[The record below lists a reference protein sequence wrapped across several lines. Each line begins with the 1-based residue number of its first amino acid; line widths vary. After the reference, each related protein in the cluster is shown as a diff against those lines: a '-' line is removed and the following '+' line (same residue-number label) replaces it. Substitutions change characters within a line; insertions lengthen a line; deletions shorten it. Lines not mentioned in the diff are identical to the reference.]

1 MEIANTS
8 RKTDSEKINQVY
20 NSQYNHKPAMVRLN
34 AKERIERIKRIKKAM
49 FDYREQ
55 IHDAMYR
62 DFKKHPTEV
71 DVTELYAVIND
82 ANHTIKHL
90 KRWMGTHKVST
101 PLNMLGTSGK
111 IKYEPKGNTLI
122 ISPWNF
128 PINLSFGPMISAIA
142 AGNTVIL
149 KPSELT
155 PHSSGIM
162 AQIVN
167 DLFPENEVSVITG
180 GVETST
186 ELLKLKF
193 DHIFFTGS
201 PNVGKIVMSAA
212 AKHLTSVTLEL
223 GGKSPTIVDETAN
236 IKRSA
241 KRIAWGKWMNNGQ
254 TCIAPDY
261 IYVHRSKAD
270 ELIAELEKN
279 TKVYYGDDAFKSE
292 SYARIVSD
300 GHTERMDGLLV
311 DIETNPEHGKIVFG
325 GVRGINERY
334 ISPTIVVNPSPDAK
348 LMQEEIFGPVLPV
361 LLYDHLDE
369 VINFINSREKPLALY
384 IYSNKKSH
392 INKIV
397 NLTSSGG
404 VVINDNLVHFFHN
417 ELPFGGANNSGI
429 GKSHGFYGFQAF
441 SNFKGILKQTLPF
454 SAIQLLYPPYTPAVQ
469 KWVDIFMKYF

>member
-1 MEIANTS
+1 METAIAPE
-8 RKTDSEKINQVY
+8 KVDIEKINKIYKEQR
-20 NSQYNHKPAMVRLN
+20 NHKPAMVRLT
-34 AKERIERIKRIKKAM
+34 AKERIARIKKIKQAM

-55 IHDAMYR
+55 IEDAMYR

-90 KRWMGTHKVST
+90 KRWMGSHKVST

-111 IKYEPKGNTLI
+111 VIYEPKGNTLI

-162 AQIVN
+162 AQIIG
-167 DLFPENEVSVITG
+167 DLFPENEVAVITG

-186 ELLKLKF
+186 ELLSLKF

-201 PNVGKIVMSAA
+201 PGVGKIVMKAA

-223 GGKSPTIVDETAN
+223 GGKSPTIVDRTAN

-241 KRIAWGKWMNNGQ
+241 KRIAWGKWANNGQ

-261 IYVHRSKAD
+261 IYVHRSKSD
-270 ELIAELEKN
+270 ELVAELEKN
-279 TKVYYGDDAFKSE
+279 IKTFYGDDASE
-292 SYARIVSD
+292 SDSYARIIND
-300 GHTERMDGLLV
+300 GHTERINGLLMDV
-311 DIETNPEHGKIVFG
+311 ESDSANGKIVFG
-325 GVRGINERY
+325 GITGIKERY
-334 ISPTIVVNPSPDAK
+334 ISPTIVVNPSIDSR
-348 LMQEEIFGPVLPV
+348 LMQEEIFGPILPI
-361 LLYDHLDE
+361 LLYDNIDE
-369 VINFINSREKPLALY
+369 VINFINAREKPLALY
-384 IYSNKKSH
+384 IYSNKNSN

-404 VVINDNLVHFFHN
+404 VLINDSLIHFFHN
-417 ELPFGGANNSGI
+417 EMPFGGANNSGI

-441 SNFKGILKQTLPF
+441 SNTKGVLRQYLPF
-454 SAIQLLYPPYTPAVQ
+454 SAIQLLYPPYTPTVK

>member
-1 MEIANTS
+1 METAIAT
-8 RKTDSEKINQVY
+8 EKVDIDRINHAFREQ
-20 NSQYNHKPAMVRLN
+20 QNHKPAMVRLT
-34 AKERIERIKRIKKAM
+34 AKERIERVKRIRKAM

-55 IHDAMYR
+55 IEDAMYR

-71 DVTELYAVIND
+71 AVSELYAVINE

-90 KRWMGTHKVST
+90 KQWMGNHKVST
-101 PLNMLGTSGK
+101 PLNMLGTTGK
-111 IKYEPKGNTLI
+111 LKYEPKGNTLI

-128 PINLSFGPMISAIA
+128 PINLSFGPLISAIA

-149 KPSELT
+149 KPSEIT
-155 PHSSGIM
+155 SHSSGII
-162 AQIVN
+162 AQIVA
-167 DLFPENEVSVITG
+167 DLFPENEVSVIRG

-201 PNVGKIVMSAA
+201 PNVGKIIMAAA

-236 IKRSA
+236 IKRAA

-261 IYVHRSKAD
+261 IYVHRSKSD
-270 ELIAELEKN
+270 ELVAELEKN
-279 TKVYYGDDAFKSE
+279 IKAYYGDDASKSD

-300 GHTERMDGLLV
+300 GHTERIKELLDDDESDQPNGNV
-311 DIETNPEHGKIVFG
+311 VYGGITGIE
-325 GVRGINERY
+325 ERY
-334 ISPTIVVNPSPDAK
+334 ISPTVVVNPSVDSK
-348 LMQEEIFGPVLPV
+348 LMQQEIFGPVLPV
-361 LLYDHLDE
+361 LLYDNLDE

-384 IYSNKKSH
+384 IYSNKKSNT
-392 INKIV
+392 NKVV
-397 NLTSSGG
+397 NYTSSGA
-404 VVINDNLVHFFHN
+404 VLINDNLVHFFHN

-441 SNFKGILKQTLPF
+441 SNTKGVLKQTLPF
-454 SAIQLLYPPYTPAVQ
+454 SAIQLLYPPYTPSVKRWA
-469 KWVDIFMKYF
+469 DIFMKYF

>member
-1 MEIANTS
+1 METALAP
-8 RKTDSEKINQVY
+8 EKVDLDRINQIFK
-20 NSQYNHKPAMVRLN
+20 SQFNHKPAMVRLT
-34 AKERIERIKRIKKAM
+34 AKERIERVKRIRKAM

-55 IHDAMYR
+55 IEDAMYR

-71 DVTELYAVIND
+71 AVTELYAVINE

-90 KRWMGTHKVST
+90 KQWMGTHKVST

-111 IKYEPKGNTLI
+111 VVYEPKGNSLI

-162 AQIVN
+162 AQIVA
-167 DLFPENEVSVITG
+167 DLFPENEVAVITG
-180 GVETST
+180 GIETST

-201 PNVGKIVMSAA
+201 PKVGKVVMAA
-212 AKHLTSVTLEL
+212 AANHLSSVTLEL

-261 IYVHRSKAD
+261 IYVHRSKSD
-270 ELIAELEKN
+270 ELVAELEKN
-279 TKVYYGDDAFKSE
+279 IKNYYSDDASKSD
-292 SYARIVSD
+292 SYARVVSD
-300 GHTERMDGLLV
+300 GHTKRINGL
-311 DIETNPEHGKIVFG
+311 IEDVEANPDNGEVVFG
-325 GVRGINERY
+325 GITGIEERY
-334 ISPTIVVNPSPDAK
+334 ISPTIVVNPSLDSK
-348 LMQEEIFGPVLPV
+348 LMQQEIFGPVLPV
-361 LLYDHLDE
+361 LLYDNLDE
-369 VINFINSREKPLALY
+369 VINFINSREKPLVLY
-384 IYSNKKSH
+384 IYSNKKSN
-392 INKIV
+392 IKKVV
-397 NLTSSGG
+397 NYTSSGG
-404 VVINDNLVHFFHN
+404 VLINDSLVHFFHN

-441 SNFKGILKQTLPF
+441 SNTKGVLKQTLPF
-454 SAIQLLYPPYTPAVQ
+454 SAIQLLYPPYTPGVK
-469 KWVDIFMKYF
+469 KWADIFMKYF

>member
-1 MEIANTS
+1 METAMAT
-8 RKTDSEKINQVY
+8 EKVDIDRINRIFK
-20 NSQYNHKPAMVRLN
+20 SQHNHKPAMVRLT
-34 AKERIERIKRIKKAM
+34 AKDRIERVKRIRKAM

-55 IHDAMYR
+55 IEDAMYR

-71 DVTELYAVIND
+71 AVTELYAVIND

-90 KRWMGTHKVST
+90 KQWMGTHKVST

-111 IKYEPKGNTLI
+111 LKYEPKGNALI

-162 AQIVN
+162 AQIVS
-167 DLFPENEVSVITG
+167 DLFPENEVAVITG

-201 PNVGKIVMSAA
+201 PQVGKIVMTAA
-212 AKHLTSVTLEL
+212 AKHLASVTLEL

-236 IKRSA
+236 IKRAA
-241 KRIAWGKWMNNGQ
+241 KRITWGKWMNNGQ

-261 IYVHRSKAD
+261 IYVHRSKSD
-270 ELIAELEKN
+270 ELVAELEKN
-279 TKVYYGDDAFKSE
+279 IKVYYGDDASKSE

-300 GHTERMDGLLV
+300 GHTERINGLLKDV
-311 DIETNPEHGKIVFG
+311 AANPQNGNIVFG
-325 GVRGINERY
+325 GITGIEDRY
-334 ISPTIVVNPSPDAK
+334 ISPTIVVNPSMDSK
-348 LMQEEIFGPVLPV
+348 LMQQEIFGPVLPV
-361 LLYDHLDE
+361 MLYDNLDE

-384 IYSNKKSH
+384 IYSNKNSN

-397 NLTSSGG
+397 NYTSSGG
-404 VVINDNLVHFFHN
+404 VLINDNLVHFFHN

-441 SNFKGILKQTLPF
+441 SNSKGVLKQTLPF
-454 SAIQLLYPPYTPAVQ
+454 SAIQLLYPPYTPSVK
-469 KWVDIFMKYF
+469 KWADIFMKYF

>member
-1 MEIANTS
+1 METTLAP
-8 RKTDSEKINQVY
+8 EKVDLDQINRIFK
-20 NSQYNHKPAMVRLN
+20 SQHNHKPAMVRLT
-34 AKERIERIKRIKKAM
+34 AKEKIERIKRIRTAM
-49 FDYREQ
+49 FDYRDQ
-55 IHDAMYR
+55 IEDAMYR

-71 DVTELYAVIND
+71 AVSELYAVIND

-90 KRWMGTHKVST
+90 KRWMGKHKVST
-101 PLNMLGTSGK
+101 PLNMLGTTGRV
-111 IKYEPKGNTLI
+111 KYEPKGSVLI

-162 AQIVN
+162 VQIIA
-167 DLFPENEVSVITG
+167 DLFPENEVAVITG

-201 PNVGKIVMSAA
+201 PQVGKIVMTAA
-212 AKHLTSVTLEL
+212 AKHLASVTLEL

-241 KRIAWGKWMNNGQ
+241 KRITWGKWLNNGQ
-254 TCIAPDY
+254 TCLAPDY

-270 ELIAELEKN
+270 ELVTELEKN
-279 TKVYYGDDAFKSE
+279 IKAYYDEDASKSE
-292 SYARIVSD
+292 SYARVVSE
-300 GHTERMDGLLV
+300 GHTERINGLLEDV
-311 DIETNPEHGKIVFG
+311 EANSGNGNIVFG
-325 GVRGINERY
+325 GIRGIKERY
-334 ISPTIVVNPSPDAK
+334 ISPTIVMNPALDSK

-361 LLYDHLDE
+361 LLYDNLDE
-369 VINFINSREKPLALY
+369 VINFVNSLEKPLVLY
-384 IYSNKKSH
+384 IYSNKKSN
-392 INKIV
+392 INKVV
-397 NLTSSGG
+397 NYTSSGG
-404 VVINDNLVHFFHN
+404 VLVNDSLVHFFHN

-441 SNFKGILKQTLPF
+441 SNTKGVLKQNLPF
-454 SAIQLLYPPYTPAVQ
+454 SAIQLLYPPYTPSV
-469 KWVDIFMKYF
+469 KRWVNIFMKYF